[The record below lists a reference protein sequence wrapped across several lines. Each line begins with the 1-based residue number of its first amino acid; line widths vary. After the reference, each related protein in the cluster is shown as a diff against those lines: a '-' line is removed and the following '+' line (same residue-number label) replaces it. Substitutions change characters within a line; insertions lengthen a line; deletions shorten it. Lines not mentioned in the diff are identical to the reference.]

1 MNRRVALL
9 LFMTGWGANHF
20 STLLVVYRKDLGLLP
35 PALGILFGAYALG
48 LVPGLVLA
56 GRASDRR
63 GRRAIVLPASLLA
76 IAASAVLAFGARGFD
91 VLLAGRLLY
100 GLATGSVMSP
110 GSVWVQELSSPA
122 VGARRA
128 TLALSAGFGL
138 GPLVSGLIAEF
149 APAPMAW
156 PYVVHA
162 IGMVVAFVVVRPV
175 PETAPGARG
184 ATAAGTPSPSARRG
198 LARREWV
205 VLAELLPVAP
215 WAFAFPAVTI
225 AILPGLMRAHVS
237 HPVIYSGL
245 VIATTLG
252 TGVAV
257 QPLTRRLHHRGDLLG
272 LSVGALGIG
281 LGAYAVAIGSPAWVF
296 AVAILVGAGYGLVMT
311 TGLLEISERVAQASR
326 GTAVGIYYVLTYIG
340 FALPFIHALAA
351 RRLGDA
357 TTLAVAAAA
366 AVASMGI
373 RAFIKLGT
381 LGGFPDPPA
390 TRPPSRRGG

>member
-1 MNRRVALL
+1 MNLRVELL

-20 STLLVVYRKDLGLLP
+20 STLLVVYRRNLGLLP

-63 GRRAIVLPASLLA
+63 GRRAVVLPASLLA
-76 IAASAVLAFGARGFD
+76 IVASAVLAFGARGFG
-91 VLLAGRLLY
+91 VLLAGRLIY

-122 VGARRA
+122 TGARRA

-138 GPLVSGLIAEF
+138 GPLVSGVIAEF

-162 IGMVVAFVVVRPV
+162 IAMAAAFVVVRPV
-175 PETAPGARG
+175 PETAPGAL
-184 ATAAGTPSPSARRG
+184 AAPAMPSRRRG
-198 LARREWV
+198 LGRREWR

-215 WAFAFPAVTI
+215 WAFGFPAVTI
-225 AILPGLMRAHVS
+225 AILPGLMRALVAR
-237 HPVIYSGL
+237 PVIYSGL
-245 VIATTLG
+245 VIAATLG
-252 TGVAV
+252 AGVAV
-257 QPLTRRLHHRGDLLG
+257 QPLTRRLQRRGDLLG
-272 LSVGALGIG
+272 LAIGALGVF

-296 AVAILVGAGYGLVMT
+296 AVAVLLGAGYGLVMT
-311 TGLLEISERVAQASR
+311 TGLLEISERVAQESR

-340 FALPFIHALAA
+340 FTLPFVEALAA
-351 RRLGDA
+351 KRLGDA
-357 TTLAVAAAA
+357 TTLALAGAA
-366 AVASMGI
+366 AVACLLI
-373 RAFIKLGT
+373 RAVIK
-381 LGGFPDPPA
+381 
-390 TRPPSRRGG
+390 

>member
-1 MNRRVALL
+1 MNRRVELL

-20 STLLVVYRKDLGLLP
+20 STLLVVYRKNLGLLP

-63 GRRAIVLPASLLA
+63 GRRAVVLPASLLA
-76 IAASAVLAFGARGFD
+76 IAASALLAFGERGFG
-91 VLLAGRLLY
+91 VLLAGRLIY

-122 VGARRA
+122 AGARRA

-162 IGMVVAFVVVRPV
+162 IAMAVAFVQARPV

-184 ATAAGTPSPSARRG
+184 AGAAPNTRRG
-198 LARREWV
+198 LGRREWR

-215 WAFAFPAVTI
+215 WAFGFPAVTI
-225 AILPGLMRAHVS
+225 AILPGLMRAHVAR
-237 HPVIYSGL
+237 PVIYSGL
-245 VIATTLG
+245 VIATTLA

-257 QPLTRRLHHRGDLLG
+257 QPLTRRLQRRGDRVG
-272 LSVGALGIG
+272 LAIGAAGVF

-296 AVAILVGAGYGLVMT
+296 AVAVLVGAGYGLVMT
-311 TGLLEISERVAQASR
+311 TGLLEISERVPQESR
-326 GTAVGIYYVLTYIG
+326 GTAVGIYYVMTYIG
-340 FALPFIHALAA
+340 FTLPFIDALAA
-351 RRLGDA
+351 KRLGDPP
-357 TTLAVAAAA
+357 TLALAGGA
-366 AVASMGI
+366 AVLSLGI
-373 RAFIKLGT
+373 RAIMLRV
-381 LGGFPDPPA
+381 A
-390 TRPPSRRGG
+390 HRS